1 MTTALDSLLDSAD
14 ATLWEVVSKGDGP
27 AGELPLTEEM
37 LLNSPSGDLFG
48 LTQNAGMGWNPSQLL
63 RKQFLI
69 LSTQGGI
76 RGEDGKP
83 IALGY
88 HTGHYE
94 VGLLMRAAAEEL
106 DRLETLPFA
115 AYVSDPCDGRTQGTV
130 GMMDSLAY
138 RNDAAVVLKRLIR
151 SLPTRRGVIGVATCD
166 KGLPAMM
173 MALAAQQDLPC
184 VIVPGGVTLPPATG
198 EDAGKVQT
206 IGARFAHGEIT
217 LEEAAEAGC
226 RACGSPGG
234 GCQFLGTAA
243 TSQVVAEALGMA
255 LPHSAL
261 APSGQP
267 IWLDAARRSARA
279 VVEMERL
286 GKTMRDVLT
295 LDSLHNAMTVFAAC
309 GGSTNLLLHIPA
321 IAFEAKLTR
330 PTVDDWSRINRQV
343 PRLVDCLPNGPVGHP
358 TVRFFL
364 AGGVPELM
372 LHLRTLGLLKLD
384 AMTVAGRRLGDV
396 LEWWERS
403 ERRTRLRELLVAR
416 DGVDPDS
423 VIMSPPVAL
432 ERGLTST
439 VTFPLGN
446 IAPEGSVIKS
456 TAIDKSVIDPDGIYR
471 KTGPARVFTSER
483 DAIAA
488 VKGKG
493 KPAEKQKGR
502 TPHPNPLPTTEA
514 AVPEARGE
522 GTSKESLVGDRQPS
536 TLAHQ
541 PNLTPIKEGDIIVLM
556 CRGPLGCGMEETYQI
571 TSALRYLPFG
581 KHVALIT
588 DARFSGV
595 STGACIGHVGPEA
608 LDGGPIG
615 KLRDG
620 DLIRIEIDTRNLT
633 GTVNFIGTREGEVT
647 PEEGA
652 DILAERSPAQP
663 LHCDPKLPPETRLWA
678 LLQRAGGG
686 TWAGCVYDVDKIAE
700 ALDSQLRK

>member
-1 MTTALDSLLDSAD
+1 MTIDLNSLLDSAD
-14 ATLWEVVSKGDGP
+14 STLWEVVTQGEGP
-27 AGELPLTEEM
+27 EGKLPLNEQM
-37 LLNSPSGDLFG
+37 LLDLPSGDLFG
-48 LTQNAGMGWNPSQLL
+48 LTQNAGMGWRPDQLL
-63 RKQFLI
+63 RKQYLI

-94 VGLLMRAAAEEL
+94 VGLLMRAAAAEF
-106 DRLETLPFA
+106 DRLEGLPFA
-115 AYVSDPCDGRTQGTV
+115 AFVSDPCDGRTQGTV
-130 GMMDSLAY
+130 GMMDSLPY

-151 SLPTRRGVIGVATCD
+151 SLPTRKGVVGVATCD

-173 MALAAQQDLPC
+173 MALAAMHDLPC
-184 VIVPGGVTLPPATG
+184 VIVPGGVTLPPARG

-206 IGARFAHGEIT
+206 IGARFAHGEISV
-217 LEEAAEAGC
+217 EEAAEAGC
-226 RACGSPGG
+226 KACGSPGG

-243 TSQVVAEALGMA
+243 TSQVIAEALGMS

-267 IWLDAARRSARA
+267 IWLDTARRSAAA
-279 VVEMERL
+279 VVAMEAA
-286 GKTMRDVLT
+286 GVTMKQVLT
-295 LDSLHNAMTVFAAC
+295 ADALHNAMVVHAAC

-321 IAFEAKLTR
+321 VMFEAGVRR
-330 PTVDDWSRINRQV
+330 PGVEDWILLNRQV

-372 LHLRTLGLLKLD
+372 LHLRGLNLLRLE
-384 AMTVAGRRLGDV
+384 ALTVSGQRLGDI

-403 ERRTRLRELLVAR
+403 DRRSRLRDCLRQR
-416 DGVDPDS
+416 DRIDPDT
-423 VIMSPPVAL
+423 VIMAPPVARQ
-432 ERGLTST
+432 RGLTST
-439 VTFPLGN
+439 VTFPIGN
-446 IAPEGSVIKS
+446 IAPAGSVVKS
-456 TAIDKSVIDPDGIYR
+456 TSIDPAVIDPDGVYR

-488 VKGKG
+488 VKG
-493 KPAEKQKGR
+493 R
-502 TPHPNPLPTTEA
+502 TDNPVKA
-514 AVPEARGE
+514 
-522 GTSKESLVGDRQPS
+522 GDV
-536 TLAHQ
+536 L
-541 PNLTPIKEGDIIVLM
+541 VLM
-556 CRGPLGCGMEETYQI
+556 GRGPLGCGMEETYQI

-581 KHVALIT
+581 KQVALIT

-608 LDGGPIG
+608 LEGGPIA

-633 GTVNFIGTREGEVT
+633 GRVDFIGERGVVVE
-647 PEEGA
+647 PEA
-652 DILAERSPAQP
+652 AARILALRPIPADLRP
-663 LHCDPKLPPETRLWA
+663 DPRMPSDTKLWA
-678 LLQRAGGG
+678 ALQRVSGG
-686 TWAGCVYDVDKIAE
+686 TWGGCVYDVDAVVAALE
-700 ALDSQLRK
+700 AGLQAQRET

>member
-1 MTTALDSLLDSAD
+1 MPSIANDLLDSD
-14 ATLWEVVSKGDGP
+14 AALWEIAT
-27 AGELPLTEEM
+27 AGEGPTGKLPLTPEM
-37 LLNSPSGDLFG
+37 LLNLPSGDLFG
-48 LTQNAGMGWNPSQLL
+48 LTQNAGMGWRPDQLL
-63 RKQFLI
+63 RPQFLI
-69 LSTQGGI
+69 LSTQGGL

-83 IALGY
+83 VALGY

-94 VGLLMRAAAEEL
+94 VGLLVRAAAEEL
-106 DRLETLPFA
+106 DRRECLPFA

-151 SLPTRRGVIGVATCD
+151 SLPTRRGVIGIATCD

-173 MALAAQQDLPC
+173 MAVAAQCDLPG
-184 VIVPGGVTLPPATG
+184 VIVPGGVTLPPKQG

-243 TSQVVAEALGMA
+243 TAQVVAEALGMS

-279 VVEMERL
+279 VVELERSR
-286 GKTMRDVLT
+286 KTMSDILT
-295 LDSLHNAMTVFAAC
+295 PAALHNAMVVHAAC

-321 IAFEAKLTR
+321 IMFSAGAPR
-330 PTVDDWSRINRQV
+330 PSVDDWSRINRQT
-343 PRLVDCLPNGPVGHP
+343 PRLVDCLPNGPIGHP

-372 LHLRTLGLLKLD
+372 LHLRSLGLLQLD
-384 AMTVAGRRLGDV
+384 AFTVSGQRLGDV
-396 LEWWERS
+396 LDWWERS
-403 ERRTRLRELLVAR
+403 DRRTRLREVLRERDGVAPDTVIMAPPVAR
-416 DGVDPDS
+416 D
-423 VIMSPPVAL
+423 
-432 ERGLTST
+432 RGLTST
-439 VTFPLGN
+439 VTFPVGN
-446 IAPEGSVIKS
+446 IAPAGSVVKS
-456 TAIDKSVIDPDGIYR
+456 TSIDKAVIDPDGVYR
-471 KTGPARVFTSER
+471 KVGPARVFTSER

-488 VKGKG
+488 VKG
-493 KPAEKQKGR
+493 R
-502 TPHPNPLPTTEA
+502 T
-514 AVPEARGE
+514 
-522 GTSKESLVGDRQPS
+522 DR
-536 TLAHQ
+536 
-541 PNLTPIKEGDIIVLM
+541 PIQAGDILVLM

-581 KHVALIT
+581 KQVALIT

-608 LDGGPIG
+608 LEGGPIG

-620 DLIRIEIDTRNLT
+620 DIIQIEIDTRGLT
-633 GTVNFIGTREGEVT
+633 GRLDFIGEGDRRFT

-652 DILAERSPAQP
+652 RILVQRQPATP
-663 LHCDPKLPPETRLWA
+663 LHCDPKMPDDTKLWA
-678 LLQRAGGG
+678 MLQRVGGG
-686 TWAGCVYDVDKIAE
+686 TWGGCVYDVDAIVATLQAGLDAQHAAE
-700 ALDSQLRK
+700 LTGVSAM